1 MAITKSLSRHVL
13 LISAP
18 GWGHLKPLTALA
30 AKFVHEQPDI
40 IVTFIVTSDFRP
52 KLEKELDAFFNND
65 EQSLKDNIRL
75 LHVGG
80 FEGNLMEI
88 FQPYCQG
95 LAEIYPAIYAEE
107 ALHCATGRVYP
118 AISKPDVILL
128 DPFQLDTLHMI
139 RKVSG
144 KTIPIIAWNTAAL
157 NAFLRLFGPES
168 FGGLG
173 NVGLKAE
180 IIAKETGRSKHEIAM
195 ELYDPETGELVEL
208 PGLPPMYDYEFSAQ
222 HEDVISLT
230 IPLGNDNNFSN
241 GGLSADLP
249 KGFMRLLKLSLRSL
263 KECDGIIALG
273 NATFDPAICEAY
285 RTWFALRPAYFVG
298 PLSKPDDAKDLTASS
313 NDTEVKVF
321 LDTIQKSHGDYS
333 LLYISFGSI
342 FWPIGES
349 VWKIIEVVLNMKIP
363 LILSYSPKRAEMPSH
378 LHKQLEASD
387 ISLVLEW
394 APQDVILG
402 HSATAWFL
410 THCGNNSVTES
421 VSSGVPM
428 ITWPL
433 SADQPVNAAYMSS
446 TLNIAYE
453 LFETRRGPG
462 LLPLHQGIKPQGTLE
477 AIEKEIQ
484 TILEK
489 AWSPD
494 GVQKRENLHVLTKKI
509 NKAWNDN
516 GEARIEFRKFLK
528 RFVPN

>member
-18 GWGHLKPLTALA
+18 AWGHLKPLTALA
-30 AKFVHEQPDI
+30 AKFIHERPDI
-40 IVTFIVTSDFRP
+40 IVTFTVTGDFRP
-52 KLEKELDAFFNND
+52 KLEKELDAFFNDD
-65 EQSLKDNIRL
+65 EQSLKDNVRF

-88 FQPYCQG
+88 FQSYCQG
-95 LAEIYPAIYAEE
+95 LAEIYPAIFAEE

-118 AISKPDVILL
+118 AIPKPDVIVL
-128 DPFQLDTLHMI
+128 DPFLLDTLHMI

-168 FGGLG
+168 LGGLG

-180 IIAKETGRSKHEIAM
+180 ILAKETGRSKDEIAM

-222 HEDVISLT
+222 HEDATITTFRMVIYTQTYQS
-230 IPLGNDNNFSN
+230 FE
-241 GGLSADLP
+241 
-249 KGFMRLLKLSLRSL
+249 
-263 KECDGIIALG
+263 ECDGIIALG
-273 NATFDPAICEAY
+273 NTTFEPAVCEAY
-285 RTWFALRPAYFVG
+285 RTWFAPRPAYFVG

-333 LLYISFGSI
+333 LLYISFGSH

-363 LILSYSPKRAEMPSH
+363 LILSYNPKRAEMPSH
-378 LHKQLEASD
+378 LHKQLETSD

-410 THCGNNSVTES
+410 THCGNNSVMES

-428 ITWPL
+428 IAWPL

-462 LLPLHQGIKPQGTLE
+462 LLPLHRGIKPQGTLE
-477 AIEKEIQ
+477 AIEKEIR
-484 TILEK
+484 TVLEN
-489 AWSPD
+489 AWGSDGATETGESPCFD
-494 GVQKRENLHVLTKKI
+494 EENEQ
-509 NKAWNDN
+509 
-516 GEARIEFRKFLK
+516 GME
-528 RFVPN
+528 